1 MTPLRQL
8 AHLVGLRWSMT
19 SRSARVGSCLVVAV
33 VIALGPVLALAAAGT
48 TDRLPPEVRNQSTE
62 LLAGAYLLLLVG
74 LVTAAVASAGG
85 REVVPRGQLVA
96 FPLAPRTEHLGALL
110 LAPLNLAWLIQVLGL
125 TLLTGAGTGVTATT
139 VEGAILPDGSLS
151 PSATGAVLLAVAV
164 AWSWAFVATAAAQV
178 LAWLVEVVRTLPGGR
193 WWLRGAMA
201 AAAAW
206 ALLVVDQALLVAVL
220 DRTPTALASDRA
232 LAAVGGDLVGAALA
246 VLVLLVG
253 GVLLVLL
260 GGAVHAVLARRP
272 SRDQA
277 RQETQRHR
285 PHDLPAPDAPAAQ
298 VRAWRRA
305 DWAGVWRSPPLRRG
319 LVVLVIAPVA
329 GGLLARVGW
338 TDVVLIT
345 AVVASGAGLL
355 FGVNAFCLDGEGAAW
370 RESLPVPARTWL
382 LSRGWVLTE
391 VVLLTAV
398 AATVA
403 AASQAHGQ
411 RHGELGDGRAGR
423 PGGHERAG
431 RGPVPAVVDHPPA
444 PRRAAHHARL
454 PRPARADGLVL
465 RPARARHGRAR
476 RAAVDHGAAAVPAV
490 GGAGGHAV
498 AAADRA
504 QPVAHRGPLGA
515 AGGAGC
521 RRPGGL
527 AGVSGAAS
535 AARAARPGGRPAPA
549 TPTAR

>member
-1 MTPLRQL
+1 M
-8 AHLVGLRWSMT
+8 
-19 SRSARVGSCLVVAV
+19 
-33 VIALGPVLALAAAGT
+33 
-48 TDRLPPEVRNQSTE
+48 
-62 LLAGAYLLLLVG
+62 
-74 LVTAAVASAGG
+74 
-85 REVVPRGQLVA
+85 
-96 FPLAPRTEHLGALL
+96 
-110 LAPLNLAWLIQVLGL
+110 
-125 TLLTGAGTGVTATT
+125 
-139 VEGAILPDGSLS
+139 
-151 PSATGAVLLAVAV
+151 
-164 AWSWAFVATAAAQV
+164 
-178 LAWLVEVVRTLPGGR
+178 
-193 WWLRGAMA
+193 
-201 AAAAW
+201 
-206 ALLVVDQALLVAVL
+206 VDQALLVAVL
-220 DRTPTALASDRA
+220 DRTPTALVSDRA

-355 FGVNAFCLDGEGAAW
+355 FGVNAFCLDGEGAPW

-403 AASQAHGQ
+403 AASQAHGSATASSVTAVLVALVAMSGQ
-411 RHGELGDGRAGR
+411 VVARCLRWSTTHPHRAELRTTRDS
-423 PGGHERAG
+423 
-431 RGPVPAVVDHPPA
+431 PA
-444 PRRAAHHARL
+444 PPGRMASYSAQLVLATAGLGVLLSITARL
-454 PRPARADGLVL
+454 PSPLWAVLVATPSLLLTARSLWRTAARWERPEV
-465 RPARARHGRAR
+465 
-476 RAAVDHGAAAVPAV
+476 RAAVVQAVS
-490 GGAGGHAV
+490 
-498 AAADRA
+498 
-504 QPVAHRGPLGA
+504 RG
-515 AGGAGC
+515 
-521 RRPGGL
+521 
-527 AGVSGAAS
+527 
-535 AARAARPGGRPAPA
+535 
-549 TPTAR
+549 